1 MESNKSPIEIEPRG
15 EVSQDDINLAL
26 ISHVGTMFGG
36 FFVPL
41 IIWIIKKDESQF
53 VAEHARNSLNFQ
65 LSMLIYV
72 IVSIIMVFLVVG
84 IFVLLAIAVFATIV
98 VILATVA
105 ASKGEHY
112 DYPLTIN
119 FIK

>member
-1 MESNKSPIEIEPRG
+1 MESNKSPIEIKPRD

-41 IIWIIKKDESQF
+41 IIWIIKKDESKF

-65 LSMLIYV
+65 LSMLHRQ
-72 IVSIIMVFLVVG
+72 LLHRVVG
-84 IFVLLAIAVFATIV
+84 D
-98 VILATVA
+98 
-105 ASKGEHY
+105 SS
-112 DYPLTIN
+112 N
-119 FIK
+119 FYNHNL